1 MCGIALVGGP
11 CAAHDGVAASLV
23 RAIARRGTSPAHPGP
38 DALTHTT
45 VPLAAHTAHV
55 AASVLGLRGTGLTR
69 QPLHHEAAHLLFAWN
84 GEVFEGDHDPIPLAE
99 NDAAALFSRILAHGP
114 DWEAA
119 LVATLAHVEGPYAF
133 LLLDVRAHALT
144 QTLRGH
150 VWYGRDPLG
159 RRSLLRTP
167 VPGCIASVATP
178 EAIAA
183 GLAFEEV
190 PCATLWRTDLV
201 THTPVARHA
210 PLTARL
216 VVSPAVHA
224 DDDDAALD
232 TFAALL
238 SASVARRVSHIRSAP
253 TQRADYA
260 HVAVL
265 FSGGLDC
272 TVLAALADA
281 HVPAAQAID
290 LVNVAF
296 ENPRTLAAH
305 ARETYAV
312 PDRLT
317 ARASAAELRTRAP
330 HRRWRLVE
338 VDVPYATYTAHLDH
352 IRTLLAPCTS
362 VMDLSI
368 AAALYFAARAEGHAD
383 GAAYTSPARVFLSGL
398 GADELLGGY
407 ARHRQAF
414 RRGHWD
420 ALCAELQL
428 DLDRLP
434 TRNLG
439 RDDRVIS
446 DHGREARFPYLARP
460 VLEAVC
466 AMPLATK
473 ADLAPGTEGTGDK
486 RLLRRLARRLDIESA
501 ARLPKRAIQFGA
513 RSAKLD
519 AASARR
525 KGSDA
530 L

>member
-1 MCGIALVGGP
+1 MYVACSP
-11 CAAHDGVAASLV
+11 NQAA
-23 RAIARRGTSPAHPGP
+23 
-38 DALTHTT
+38 
-45 VPLAAHTAHV
+45 
-55 AASVLGLRGTGLTR
+55 
-69 QPLHHEAAHLLFAWN
+69 Q
-84 GEVFEGDHDPIPLAE
+84 
-99 NDAAALFSRILAHGP
+99 
-114 DWEAA
+114 
-119 LVATLAHVEGPYAF
+119 
-133 LLLDVRAHALT
+133 
-144 QTLRGH
+144 GH

-167 VPGCIASVATP
+167 EPGCIASVAAP
-178 EAIAA
+178 EALAA
-183 GLAFEEV
+183 GLVFEEV
-190 PCATLWRTDLV
+190 PCATLWRTDLAV
-201 THTPVARHA
+201 HTPVARDA
-210 PLTARL
+210 PLASRL
-216 VVSPAVHA
+216 VVSPAVHGAGGADAADA
-224 DDDDAALD
+224 DDDVALD
-232 TFAALL
+232 TFSALL
-238 SASVARRVSHIRSAP
+238 SESVARRVSHIRSAP
-253 TQRADYA
+253 AQQPDDA

-265 FSGGLDC
+265 FSGGVDC
-272 TVLAALADA
+272 TVLAALAHA

-296 ENPRTLAAH
+296 ENPRALAAH

-317 ARASAAELRTRAP
+317 ARASAQELRALAP

-338 VDVPYATYTAHLDH
+338 VDVPYATYEAHLD
-352 IRTLLAPCTS
+352 RVRMLLAPCTS

-368 AAALYFAARAEGHAD
+368 AAALYFAARAEGHVD
-383 GAAYTSPARVFLSGL
+383 GAPYTSPARVFLSGL

-414 RRGHWD
+414 RRGHYD
-420 ALCAELQL
+420 ALRAELQL

-446 DHGREARFPYLARP
+446 YHGREARFPYLARP
-460 VLEAVC
+460 VMAAVC

-473 ADLAPGTEGTGDK
+473 ADLAPGTEGVGDK
-486 RLLRRLARRLDIESA
+486 RLLRRLARRLDIDRA
-501 ARLPKRAIQFGA
+501 AHLPKRAIQFGA

>member
-1 MCGIALVGGP
+1 MCGIALLGGP

-23 RAIARRGTSPAHPGP
+23 RAIARRGP

-55 AASVLGLRGTGLTR
+55 AASVLGLRGAGVTR
-69 QPLHHEAAHLLFAWN
+69 QPLHDEASHLLFAWN
-84 GEVFEGDHDPIPLAE
+84 GEVFGGDKDPIPLAE
-99 NDAAALFSRILAHGP
+99 NDAAVLFSRILAHGP

-133 LLLDVRAHALT
+133 LLLD
-144 QTLRGH
+144 TLHGN

-159 RRSLLRTP
+159 RRSLLRTS

-178 EAIAA
+178 EAMAA

-201 THTPVARHA
+201 THTPVVRHA
-210 PLTARL
+210 PLATRL

-224 DDDDAALD
+224 DDDDDALD

-238 SASVARRVSHIRSAP
+238 SESVARRVSHIRSAP
-253 TQRADYA
+253 TQRADDA

-281 HVPAAQAID
+281 HVPPAQAID

-368 AAALYFAARAEGHAD
+368 AAALYFAARAEGHVD

-446 DHGREARFPYLARP
+446 DLGREARFPYLARP
-460 VLEAVC
+460 VLAAVC

-486 RLLRRLARRLDIESA
+486 RLLRRLAHRLDIESA